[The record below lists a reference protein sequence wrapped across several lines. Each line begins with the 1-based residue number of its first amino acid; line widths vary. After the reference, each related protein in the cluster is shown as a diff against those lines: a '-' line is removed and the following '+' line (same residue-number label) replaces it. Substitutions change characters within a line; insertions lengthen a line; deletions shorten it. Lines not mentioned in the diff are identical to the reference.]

1 MRRCRGGKGVCL
13 WPDAVIRHKEASPFF
28 TRNFCSLKSGNFETR
43 YFTGNIHC
51 KISIYIPV
59 LLIIPLA
66 PYSTLTVRTSTVRRS
81 TVRHVGYFV
90 PRTECTYSTVLST
103 GTHLLLLVRRTGTRP
118 YWVVL
123 VTRTI
128 QVKYNYNT
136 VYLYILSTVR
146 VSVLVLVPL
155 VVPVRSTVRCTN
167 TSDLYLYE

>member
-1 MRRCRGGKGVCL
+1 MTYEYEDLPKIPIL
-13 WPDAVIRHKEASPFF
+13 H
-28 TRNFCSLKSGNFETR
+28 FCSLKSGNFETR

-103 GTHLLLLVRRTGTRP
+103 GTHLLLLVPVRRTGTRP
-118 YWVVL
+118 Y
-123 VTRTI
+123 
-128 QVKYNYNT
+128 
-136 VYLYILSTVR
+136 
-146 VSVLVLVPL
+146 
-155 VVPVRSTVRCTN
+155 
-167 TSDLYLYE
+167 

>member
-1 MRRCRGGKGVCL
+1 MMTNKASRRQISQADLRIERGGSYSS
-13 WPDAVIRHKEASPFF
+13 HEA
-28 TRNFCSLKSGNFETR
+28 FCSLKSGNFETR

-103 GTHLLLLVRRTGTRP
+103 RTGTHLLLLVRRTGTRP
-118 YWVVL
+118 Y
-123 VTRTI
+123 
-128 QVKYNYNT
+128 
-136 VYLYILSTVR
+136 
-146 VSVLVLVPL
+146 
-155 VVPVRSTVRCTN
+155 
-167 TSDLYLYE
+167 